1 MSCLRHHYSQ
11 THRLVV
17 EIWTEQGPNNKKIWC
32 WLVSIISDAVYL
44 VVWAMIQND
53 AQTRSY
59 LNWSANHQKR
69 PGRTMGRQMN
79 GLFAKSNASSSN
91 KPHRPHLSYLSGC
104 QWHGGVKLYYEIQGP
119 LRREFQGAR
128 ARAWGEGEVPRRVI
142 VCFVCSFHI
151 ISLYF
156 SWFDLCFIQFW
167 NHLLVIIHWLVHSY
181 TNVVIHFF
189 WCMCTF
195 SFCICHMHLCFWFFG
210 GSLYFILVH
219 LLIVFI
225 VVYVH
230 VLYFTLHW
238 FFVCSFYW

>member
-32 WLVSIISDAVYL
+32 WLVSILSDAVYL

-128 ARAWGEGEVPRRVI
+128 ARAWGEGEVPGRVI

-189 WCMCTF
+189 GVCVLSLF
-195 SFCICHMHLCFWFFG
+195 VYVICICAFDFLEVH
-210 GSLYFILVH
+210 FI
-219 LLIVFI
+219 
-225 VVYVH
+225 
-230 VLYFTLHW
+230 
-238 FFVCSFYW
+238 SF

>member
-1 MSCLRHHYSQ
+1 
-11 THRLVV
+11 
-17 EIWTEQGPNNKKIWC
+17 
-32 WLVSIISDAVYL
+32 
-44 VVWAMIQND
+44 MIQND

-128 ARAWGEGEVPRRVI
+128 ARAWGEGEVPRGVI

-156 SWFDLCFIQFW
+156 SWFDLIFLVYVYFLFLYMSFAFVLLIFWRFTLFHFSSLTYCVYCCLRSCVVLYTSLIFCLFILLVVNRFELCLSICCFILSYHCFVECFSL
-167 NHLLVIIHWLVHSY
+167 HL
-181 TNVVIHFF
+181 
-189 WCMCTF
+189 
-195 SFCICHMHLCFWFFG
+195 
-210 GSLYFILVH
+210 
-219 LLIVFI
+219 
-225 VVYVH
+225 
-230 VLYFTLHW
+230 
-238 FFVCSFYW
+238 